1 MEKVVTLL
9 SRGSLIQFPITKPLS
24 VVTLSIKIECV
35 EFGELESILVQ
46 TFLEANKK
54 RSSLPLRLIRI
65 LEELIF
71 LISSRV

>member
-1 MEKVVTLL
+1 MLL
-9 SRGSLIQFPITKPLS
+9 SRGSLIQFLITKQLS

-35 EFGELESILVQ
+35 EFGELENISVQ

-71 LISSRV
+71 LISSCV